1 LFTEVNSPVDSLSE
15 VAVFVRVVELG
26 SFTRAADALEIS
38 KAAVSKQ
45 VSRLEQRLGA
55 RLLHRTTRRLTLTE
69 AGDAL
74 YRRSSG
80 ALAELSEAE
89 REVAQL
95 TGAPRGL
102 LRVSAP
108 VYFGSVSL
116 APHLH
121 DFRARYPDITLDL
134 ELDDRLV
141 DLVKERFDVAVRIS
155 AMTDS
160 SLVARRLAPCPLTV
174 VGSPAYFRRHGVP
187 RTPAELA
194 GHQCLAY
201 ALARAPNEWR
211 FRPPRGRW
219 VAVTVAS
226 ALRSNNDFVLKQAAL
241 DGLGL
246 GMFPSFFVEREL
258 ADGRLRQVLADCET
272 PAASINVVY
281 ATRRQL
287 LPKVRAF
294 VDFMAE
300 RFAPKDTAARRS

>member
-1 LFTEVNSPVDSLSE
+1 MNSLADI
-15 VAVFVRVVELG
+15 AVFVRVVELG
-26 SFTRAADALEIS
+26 SFTRAADALELS

-69 AGDAL
+69 AGAAL
-74 YRRSSG
+74 HRRSAG
-80 ALAELSEAE
+80 ALAELGEAE

-102 LRVSAP
+102 LRVTAP

-116 APHLH
+116 APHLK
-121 DFRARYPDITLDL
+121 DFRARYPDITLEID
-134 ELDDRLV
+134 LDDRRV

-155 AMTDS
+155 EMTDS
-160 SLVARRLAPCPLTV
+160 SLIARRLAPCPLLV
-174 VGSPAYFRRHGVP
+174 VGSPAYFRRQGVP
-187 RTPAELA
+187 RVPADLRA
-194 GHQCLAY
+194 HNALTY
-201 ALARAPNEWR
+201 SLARQPNEWR
-211 FRPPRGRW
+211 LRPRRSRW
-219 VAVTVAS
+219 VGVTVTS
-226 ALRSNNDFVLKQAAL
+226 TLRCNNDFVLKQAAL

-258 ADGRLRQVLADCET
+258 ADGRLQQVLADCET
-272 PAASINVVY
+272 SAASINAVY

-294 VDFMAE
+294 LDFLAE
-300 RFAPKDTAARRS
+300 RFAAPA

>member
-1 LFTEVNSPVDSLSE
+1 MNSLADI
-15 VAVFVRVVELG
+15 AVFVRVVELG
-26 SFTRAADALEIS
+26 SFTRAADALELS

-69 AGDAL
+69 AGAAL
-74 YRRSSG
+74 HRRSAG
-80 ALAELSEAE
+80 ALAELGEAE

-102 LRVSAP
+102 LRVTAP

-116 APHLH
+116 APHLK
-121 DFRARYPDITLDL
+121 DFRARYPDITLEID
-134 ELDDRLV
+134 LDDRRV

-155 AMTDS
+155 EMTDS
-160 SLVARRLAPCPLTV
+160 SLIARRLAPCPLLV
-174 VGSPAYFRRHGVP
+174 VGSPAYFRRQGVP
-187 RTPAELA
+187 RVPADLRA
-194 GHQCLAY
+194 HNALTY
-201 ALARAPNEWR
+201 SLARQPNEWR
-211 FRPPRGRW
+211 LRPRRSRW
-219 VAVTVAS
+219 VGVTVTS
-226 ALRSNNDFVLKQAAL
+226 TLRCNNDFVLKQAAL

-258 ADGRLRQVLADCET
+258 ADGRLQQVLADCET
-272 PAASINVVY
+272 SAASINAVY

-294 VDFMAE
+294 LDFLAE
-300 RFAPKDTAARRS
+300 RFTAPA

>member
-1 LFTEVNSPVDSLSE
+1 MDSL
-15 VAVFVRVVELG
+15 ADIAIFVRVVELG
-26 SFTRAADALEIS
+26 SFTRAAEKLEVS
-38 KAAVSKQ
+38 KAVVSKY

-74 YRRSSG
+74 YRRSAG
-80 ALAELSEAE
+80 ALTELGEAE
-89 REVAQL
+89 KDVAQL

-102 LRVSAP
+102 LRISAP

-116 APHLH
+116 APHLQA
-121 DFRARYPDITLDL
+121 FRQRYPDIGLDL
-134 ELDDRLV
+134 ELDDRMV

-160 SLVARRLAPCPLTV
+160 SLVARRLAPCPLMV
-174 VGSPAYFRRHGVP
+174 VGAPAYFRRHGVP
-187 RTPAELA
+187 KQPADLRA
-194 GHQCLAY
+194 HNALTY
-201 ALARAPNEWR
+201 ALSRTPNEWR

-219 VAVTVAS
+219 IAVTVAS
-226 ALRSNNDFVLKQAAL
+226 SLRSNSDFVLKQAAL

-258 ADGRLRQVLADCET
+258 AEGRLQRALADCET

-281 ATRRQL
+281 ATRRHL

-300 RFAPKDTAARRS
+300 RFGPASSR

>member
-1 LFTEVNSPVDSLSE
+1 MDPLAELS
-15 VAVFVRVVELG
+15 VFVRVVEHG
-26 SFTRAADALEIS
+26 SFTRAADALELS

-69 AGDAL
+69 AGEAL
-74 YRRSSG
+74 YRRSAG
-80 ALAELSEAE
+80 ALAELGEAE

-102 LRVSAP
+102 LRISAP

-116 APHLH
+116 APHLAE
-121 DFRARYPDITLDL
+121 FRARYPEITLDL

-141 DLVKERFDVAVRIS
+141 DLVRERFDAAVRIS
-155 AMTDS
+155 GMADS

-174 VGSPAYFRRHGVP
+174 VGAPSYFRRHGMP
-187 RTPAELA
+187 KSPADLA
-194 GHQCLAY
+194 GHACLTY

-219 VAVTVAS
+219 IAVTVS
-226 ALRSNNDFVLKQAAL
+226 SPLRSNNDFVLKQAAL

-258 ADGRLRQVLADCET
+258 AEGRLRQALADCET

-281 ATRRQL
+281 ATRRHL

-300 RFAPKDTAARRS
+300 RFGPEPRPAGR

>member
-1 LFTEVNSPVDSLSE
+1 MDRIAEI
-15 VAVFVRVVELG
+15 AVFVRVVELG
-26 SFTRAADALEIS
+26 SFTRAADALEVS

-74 YRRSSG
+74 YRRSAG
-80 ALAELSEAE
+80 ALIELGEAE
-89 REVAQL
+89 KEVAQL

-116 APHLH
+116 APHLAA
-121 DFRARYPDITLDL
+121 FRARYPEIALDL

-160 SLVARRLAPCPLTV
+160 NLVARRLSPCPLVV
-174 VGSPAYFRRHGVP
+174 VGSPAYFKRHGMP
-187 RTPAELA
+187 RTPADLA
-194 GHQCLAY
+194 AHTCLTY
-201 ALARAPNEWR
+201 ALARTPNEWR
-211 FRPPRGRW
+211 LRPPRGRW
-219 VAVTVAS
+219 IAVTVAS
-226 ALRSNNDFVLKQAAL
+226 SLRSNSDFVLKQGVL

-246 GMFPSFFVEREL
+246 GMFPNFFVEREL
-258 ADGRLRQVLADCET
+258 AEGRLRQALADCET
-272 PAASINVVY
+272 SAASINVVY
-281 ATRRQL
+281 ASRRQL

-300 RFAPKDTAARRS
+300 RFGSGAALR

>member
-1 LFTEVNSPVDSLSE
+1 MNTLADI
-15 VAVFVRVVELG
+15 AVFVRVVELG
-26 SFTRAADALEIS
+26 SFTRAADALELS

-69 AGDAL
+69 AGAAL
-74 YRRSSG
+74 HRRSAG
-80 ALAELSEAE
+80 ALAELGEAE

-102 LRVSAP
+102 LRVTAP

-116 APHLH
+116 APHLK
-121 DFRARYPDITLDL
+121 DFRARYPDITLEID
-134 ELDDRLV
+134 LDDRRV

-155 AMTDS
+155 EMTDS
-160 SLVARRLAPCPLTV
+160 SLVARRLAPCPLIV

-187 RTPAELA
+187 RTPADLRA
-194 GHQCLAY
+194 HNALTY
-201 ALARAPNEWR
+201 SLARQPNEWR
-211 FRPPRGRW
+211 LRPRRGRW
-219 VAVTVAS
+219 VAVTVTS
-226 ALRSNNDFVLKQAAL
+226 TLRCNNDFVLKQGAL

-258 ADGRLRQVLADCET
+258 ADGRLQQVLADCET
-272 PAASINVVY
+272 SAASINAVY

-294 VDFMAE
+294 VDFLAE
-300 RFAPKDTAARRS
+300 RFAAPA

>member
-1 LFTEVNSPVDSLSE
+1 MDHLTEI
-15 VAVFVRVVELG
+15 AVFVRVVELG
-26 SFTRAADALEIS
+26 SFTRAADAMEVS

-74 YRRSSG
+74 YRRSVG
-80 ALAELSEAE
+80 ALAELGEAE
-89 REVAQL
+89 KDIAQL

-116 APHLH
+116 APHLK

-134 ELDDRLV
+134 ELDDRLI

-155 AMTDS
+155 GMTDS
-160 SLVARRLAPCPLTV
+160 TLVARRLGPCPLTV
-174 VGSPAYFRRHGVP
+174 VGAPAYFKRQGVP
-187 RTPAELA
+187 RTPADLT
-194 GHQCLAY
+194 GHPCVTY
-201 ALARAPNEWR
+201 ALARPPNEWR
-211 FRPPRGRW
+211 FRPRRGRW
-219 VAVTVAS
+219 IAVTVPS
-226 ALRSNNDFVLKQAAL
+226 TLRSNNDFVLKQAAL

-246 GMFPSFFVEREL
+246 GMFPDFFVEREL
-258 ADGRLRQVLADCET
+258 ADGRLVQVLADFET
-272 PAASINVVY
+272 AAASINVVY
-281 ATRRQL
+281 ASRRHL

-300 RFAPKDTAARRS
+300 RFGEGPSARAT

>member
-1 LFTEVNSPVDSLSE
+1 MDHLSE
-15 VAVFVRVVELG
+15 IAVFVRVVELG
-26 SFTRAADALEIS
+26 SFTRAADALEVS

-74 YRRSSG
+74 FRRSAG
-80 ALAELSEAE
+80 ALAELAEAE
-89 REVAQL
+89 KAVAQL

-116 APHLH
+116 APHLK

-134 ELDDRLV
+134 DLDDRRV
-141 DLVKERFDVAVRIS
+141 DLVRERFDAAVRIS
-155 AMTDS
+155 SMTDS
-160 SLVARRLAPCPLTV
+160 SLVARRLAPCPLLV
-174 VGSPAYFRRHGVP
+174 VGSPAYFRRRGMP
-187 RTPAELA
+187 GTPADLA
-194 GHQCLAY
+194 RHDCLTY
-201 ALARAPNEWR
+201 ALARAPSEWR
-211 FRPPRGRW
+211 LRPRRGRW
-219 VAVTVAS
+219 IGVTVTS
-226 ALRSNNDFVLKQAAL
+226 PLRSNNDFVLKQAAL

-258 ADGRLRQVLADCET
+258 AEGRLQRVLPDCET
-272 PAASINVVY
+272 EGASINVVY
-281 ATRRQL
+281 ASRRQL

-300 RFAPKDTAARRS
+300 RFGPAKARGAA